1 MTYFWLSLY
10 QKHKDKWQVR
20 PTSAIYVTSPVPVSI
35 WVSDSSNAACGKNW
49 VQHSQ
54 LWLFVSWKSFKTVI
68 CNFIEAG
75 LQERMSWLSPKSS
88 QWPNVYMSTQFGCSP
103 VTITYSV
110 QLIQCFFVKSKSPT
124 PAPKRKLTA
133 SSSGGKGSKVHMR
146 QWYGVEQCEIDR
158 SNTYL
163 YVQLVTCKSCH
174 LQIYVQLVTC
184 KSHRYLKL
192 CPKMILDS

>member
-1 MTYFWLSLY
+1 MQQSTPGKSSHSFLRTCVLEFFIVLTFPYRSSKLRQVSVAIYHLDYHCCLSRSSVKKKVTYFWLSLY

-68 CNFIEAG
+68 CNFTEAG
-75 LQERMSWLSPKSS
+75 LQERMSWQSPKSS

-110 QLIQCFFVKSKSPT
+110 QLIQCFFVKSKSLT
-124 PAPKRKLTA
+124 PPKE
-133 SSSGGKGSKVHMR
+133 S
-146 QWYGVEQCEIDR
+146 
-158 SNTYL
+158 
-163 YVQLVTCKSCH
+163 
-174 LQIYVQLVTC
+174 
-184 KSHRYLKL
+184 
-192 CPKMILDS
+192 

>member
-10 QKHKDKWQVR
+10 QKHKDKRQDR
-20 PTSAIYVTSPVPVSI
+20 PTSAIYVTSTVPVSI
-35 WVSDSSNAACGKNW
+35 WVFDPSNAACGMHW

-75 LQERMSWLSPKSS
+75 LQERVSWQSPKSS
-88 QWPNVYMSTQFGCSP
+88 QRLNVYMSTQLGCSP

-124 PAPKRKLTA
+124 PPKE
-133 SSSGGKGSKVHMR
+133 S
-146 QWYGVEQCEIDR
+146 
-158 SNTYL
+158 
-163 YVQLVTCKSCH
+163 
-174 LQIYVQLVTC
+174 
-184 KSHRYLKL
+184 
-192 CPKMILDS
+192 